1 MNALLTIESYRQI
14 AKSPDSQEPGEKLLN
29 RGKRGDK
36 GTRTPDPLHAMQVR
50 YQLRH
55 IPLFSSATLLGN
67 KKIIHMPEARMQI
80 STGSIRKTTREYCPP
95 QGEKNEV

>member
-1 MNALLTIESYRQI
+1 MIC
-14 AKSPDSQEPGEKLLN
+14 
-29 RGKRGDK
+29 GDK

-67 KKIIHMPEARMQI
+67 KKMIHMPEVRMQI

>member
-1 MNALLTIESYRQI
+1 MFHASEYL
-14 AKSPDSQEPGEKLLN
+14 PDCTTGTKNHLVTYNQVMIC
-29 RGKRGDK
+29 GDK

-67 KKIIHMPEARMQI
+67 KKMIHMPEVRMQI

>member
-1 MNALLTIESYRQI
+1 
-14 AKSPDSQEPGEKLLN
+14 
-29 RGKRGDK
+29 
-36 GTRTPDPLHAMQVR
+36 MQVR

-95 QGEKNEV
+95 QSEKNEV

>member
-1 MNALLTIESYRQI
+1 MRFSSTMNALLTIESYRQI

-55 IPLFSSATLLGN
+55 IPIFS
-67 KKIIHMPEARMQI
+67 
-80 STGSIRKTTREYCPP
+80 
-95 QGEKNEV
+95 

>member
-1 MNALLTIESYRQI
+1 MSGSLTTHYTVSSKELSATENYRQI
-14 AKSPDSQEPGEKLLN
+14 AKSPDSQEPGDKLLN

-55 IPLFSSATLLGN
+55 IPIF
-67 KKIIHMPEARMQI
+67 
-80 STGSIRKTTREYCPP
+80 C
-95 QGEKNEV
+95 

>member
-67 KKIIHMPEARMQI
+67 KKIIHMPEVRMQI

-95 QGEKNEV
+95 QGEENEV

>member
-1 MNALLTIESYRQI
+1 MTVEAENDEAPLTGDQ
-14 AKSPDSQEPGEKLLN
+14 
-29 RGKRGDK
+29 RGFVWVELCRLGGSE

>member
-1 MNALLTIESYRQI
+1 MKAPCTVRKIIKYRPVLLDQTVNS
-14 AKSPDSQEPGEKLLN
+14 
-29 RGKRGDK
+29 GDK

-95 QGEKNEV
+95 